1 MSTPTNLEVE
11 IKLAL
16 LNDLPAIHL
25 ILRAAQLQVTK
36 PRIFETNV
44 VLDTPDLALRK
55 NRELIRIRRVGADN
69 ILTYKGPPQPGEHKT
84 REEIETAIAHPAQ
97 LELIFLRLGYR
108 PTFRYE
114 KFRTEFGYPGQP
126 GVVTL
131 DETPIGNFLEIE
143 GDPLWIDHL
152 AHALG
157 FSKAAYLTQS
167 YATLYRAYCE
177 KLGLPPTNMVFTNP
191 AAS

>member
-16 LNDLPAIHL
+16 PHDLTAIHQ
-25 ILRAAQLQVTK
+25 ILSAAKLEVTK

-55 NRELIRIRRVGADN
+55 KRELIRIRRVAGTN
-69 ILTYKGPPQPGEHKT
+69 ILTYKGPPQPGDHKT
-84 REEIETAIAHPAQ
+84 REEIETAIADPAQ

-114 KFRTEFGYPGQP
+114 KFRTEFGQLGQP

-131 DETPIGNFLEIE
+131 DETPIGNYLEIE
-143 GDPLWIDHL
+143 GDPLRIDQL
-152 AHALG
+152 ARELG
-157 FSKAAYLTQS
+157 FSKAAHLTRS

-177 KLGLPPTNMVFTNP
+177 KHGLPPTNMVFTTP
-191 AAS
+191 A